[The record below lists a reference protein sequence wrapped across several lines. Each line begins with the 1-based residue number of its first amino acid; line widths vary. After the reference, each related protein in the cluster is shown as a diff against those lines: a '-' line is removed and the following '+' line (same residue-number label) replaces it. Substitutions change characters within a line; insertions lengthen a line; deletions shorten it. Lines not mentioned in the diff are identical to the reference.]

1 MHCAGKT
8 PAGTSFANKSGQ
20 LKVGISPGVTR
31 LDDSVRHPFVLQ
43 MLVVREPGESGRVI
57 QNAAENINRKELPSI
72 MLNSNFLT
80 LSHVDSLQAVST
92 KLNETT

>member
-1 MHCAGKT
+1 
-8 PAGTSFANKSGQ
+8 
-20 LKVGISPGVTR
+20 
-31 LDDSVRHPFVLQ
+31 
-43 MLVVREPGESGRVI
+43 MLVVMEPGESGRVI
-57 QNAAENINRKELPSI
+57 QLAAENINRKELPSI